1 MCYFPYAIGVSGKL
15 PNVKN
20 SMCVRSIFGLFASIV
35 AVENFECQPYSLSHG
50 TENVI
55 TLMFR
60 PSSMTLFP
68 CLLLCVVV
76 YMKMFKDQFFVVL
89 QKYTRTSQIV
99 YNRKC
104 KGLIAILPCLFWPKL
119 SVVFSAAIFLQFMM
133 HEVKL

>member
-1 MCYFPYAIGVSGKL
+1 MPALQFEPWNGKCHHIDVQAIIDDTVYNRKS
-15 PNVKN
+15 
-20 SMCVRSIFGLFASIV
+20 
-35 AVENFECQPYSLSHG
+35 
-50 TENVI
+50 
-55 TLMFR
+55 
-60 PSSMTLFP
+60 
-68 CLLLCVVV
+68 VVV

-119 SVVFSAAIFLQFMM
+119 SVVFSAAIFLQFTM